1 MFNNYHIARIASSVD
16 FPVAQKINPFLAVL
30 SSLRAHLKIFPL
42 QRLCVSGVGSHAA
55 PGHCLF
61 LIRQS
66 HYTGKESLHEF
77 LILIIQ
83 RFRVVYHQR
92 SFNHLYFLGIRSLSA
107 LPYRETDTPAISHM
121 RVCGKKKHTFPTPFR
136 RSLVKDFMC
145 LGIK

>member
-1 MFNNYHIARIASSVD
+1 MHSKLSRFSSSTKNKSVFSCSLFSPRPSQDISLTEAARVRRGFSRSAGTL
-16 FPVAQKINPFLAVL
+16 P
-30 SSLRAHLKIFPL
+30 
-42 QRLCVSGVGSHAA
+42 
-55 PGHCLF
+55 F

-66 HYTGKESLHEF
+66 HYTGKEGLHEF

-121 RVCGKKKHTFPTPFR
+121 RICGEKSILFR
-136 RSLVKDFMC
+136 PLFVEA
-145 LGIK
+145 